1 MKSVVISIIQSVHKT
16 NSSDGNW
23 AVTALVKFPWV
34 TTEYTFFFFNKND
47 AKKVIVGYTF
57 NM

>member
-34 TTEYTFFFFNKND
+34 TTEYTFFSLIRMTQK
-47 AKKVIVGYTF
+47 GYSWLYI
-57 NM
+57 